1 MVCTPLFSKRPRAR
15 LWLILALAVAPD
27 VTQAAGDSAATDGF
41 QSFVEDLWPQVQS
54 RGVSRATFDSAFTGV
69 TPDPRVLAATRR
81 QPEYGKPLQ
90 AYINSFAGPARI
102 AAGQRSATRW
112 NDTIAAVERAYGIDR
127 FTILSI
133 WGAESDYG
141 AEKPQWDV
149 VRSLATLAHAR
160 YRDDVFRDEL
170 LAALQ
175 ILQEGHV
182 SRDLMLGSWAGAMG
196 QCQFLPSS
204 FLQWAVDF
212 SGDGKRD
219 IWSNVP
225 DVLASISHY
234 LIGHGWTPGMP
245 WGFEV
250 VVPPRFDYRRSR
262 GSFQEWAALGVRRA
276 DGGPLPDRYNAILF
290 FPSGAGGPAFLV
302 TDNFIAIKRYN
313 DSDAYALAVAQLADR
328 LRGLGPIR
336 ATWPPHDMP
345 LSRVQRISMQHGLA
359 QLGYNVADFQ
369 GHIDFDLRDAIR
381 DVQAKAGKMPDGHA
395 DLSVLELILSQARSQ
410 PAATKKIR

>member
-1 MVCTPLFSKRPRAR
+1 MRRIL
-15 LWLILALAVAPD
+15 LILALALVSSLA
-27 VTQAAGDSAATDGF
+27 QAAGTDDRAASDF
-41 QSFVEDLWPQVQS
+41 RAFVEELWPQVQS
-54 RGVSRATFDSAFTGV
+54 RGVSRATFDSAFAGV
-69 TPDPRVLAATRR
+69 TPDPRVLAATHR
-81 QPEYGKPLQ
+81 QPEYAKPFGS
-90 AYINSFAGPARI
+90 YINAFVSQGRITAGRRN
-102 AAGQRSATRW
+102 AAQW
-112 NDTIAAVERAYGIDR
+112 NEALAAVETAYGVDR
-127 FTILSI
+127 FVILSI

-141 AEKPQWDV
+141 AEKPRFDV
-149 VRSLATLAHAR
+149 VRSLATLAQAR

-182 SRDLMLGSWAGAMG
+182 SRDLMAGSWAGAMG

-212 SGDGKRD
+212 SGDGRRD

-225 DVLASISHY
+225 DVLASIARY
-234 LIGHGWTPGMP
+234 LRGHGWTPGLP

-250 VVPPRFDYRRSR
+250 TVPRDFDYRHSR
-262 GSFQEWAALGVRRA
+262 GSFQEWGKLGVRRV
-276 DGGPLPDRYNAILF
+276 DGGSLPDGHDAILF
-290 FPSGAGGPAFLV
+290 FPSGADGPAFLV

-336 ATWPPHDMP
+336 APWPPQDAQ
-345 LSRVQRISMQHGLA
+345 LSRDQRISMQRGLA
-359 QLGYNVADFQ
+359 QLGYKVADFQ

-381 DVQAKAGKMPDGHA
+381 DVQSKAGRVPDGHA
-395 DLSVLELILSQARSQ
+395 DAAVLGLILSQAQSQ
-410 PAATKKIR
+410 SAATKKSP

>member
-1 MVCTPLFSKRPRAR
+1 MVR
-15 LWLILALAVAPD
+15 LWLMLALAVALD
-27 VTQAAGDSAATDGF
+27 TAQAAGDSAVDAGF
-41 QSFVEDLWPQVQS
+41 QSFVEDLWPLVQS
-54 RGVSRATFDSAFTGV
+54 RGVSRATFDSAFAGLA
-69 TPDPRVLAATRR
+69 PDPRVLAATRR
-81 QPEYGKPLQ
+81 QPEYGKPLE
-90 AYINSFAGPARI
+90 AYINSFVGPARI
-102 AAGQRSATRW
+102 AAGQRNATRW
-112 NDTIAAVERAYGIDR
+112 TDTLAAVERRYGIDR

-149 VRSLATLAHAR
+149 VRSLATLAHAH

-219 IWSNVP
+219 IWTNVP

-250 VVPPRFDYRRSR
+250 VVPPGFDYRRSR
-262 GSFQEWAALGVRRA
+262 GSLQEWAALGVRRV
-276 DGGPLPDRYNAILF
+276 DGGPLVDRSNAILF

-302 TDNFIAIKRYN
+302 TDNFIAIKGYN

-328 LRGLGPIR
+328 LRGVGPIR

-345 LSRVQRISMQHGLA
+345 LSRAQRISMQHGLA
-359 QLGYNVADFQ
+359 QLGYKVGDFQ

-381 DVQAKAGKMPDGHA
+381 DVQSKAGRVPDGRA
-395 DLSVLELILSQARSQ
+395 DLSALELILSQARSQ
-410 PAATKKIR
+410 PAATKKIP